1 MQLSCRTFLMWGYHS
16 LSCWCSDASYTMA
29 QLARSAN
36 TRIVFQCLVADCV
49 SSIEKLK
56 PKPRSPSSGI
66 AFIQFVAVNAF
77 GSICT
82 YFSRHFG
89 LKGACGSKY
98 FDAKPHVVPSLCTL
112 LVENPTD
119 LPYHHVLVGMLLD
132 VPSILWNSWKRE
144 SLQYSASS
152 FCQLHSILEGKFP
165 RRLFESDL
173 VSLWHRL
180 MAKLRHPFTNPAPR
194 GLLLKDP
201 IGDGSI
207 AIRQF

>member
-1 MQLSCRTFLMWGYHS
+1 
-16 LSCWCSDASYTMA
+16 MA

-119 LPYHHVLVGMLLD
+119 LPYHHVLVG
-132 VPSILWNSWKRE
+132 
-144 SLQYSASS
+144 
-152 FCQLHSILEGKFP
+152 KFP